1 MLVCMPVLID
11 SLWLPGPTLPVPVKG
26 HRVSYGCLVKGMSG
40 WQRQRDHG
48 KCDTRVPLTGRDGRC
63 WQLACQPPLG
73 AWQADRR
80 SAALPLWGNKL
91 HLLKLNARHKRT
103 YRWKHLS
110 WLGGRKGGGGVLWWG
125 ERWTCPSRLFLP
137 WFFKHTD
144 RKMNKW
150 SDGGRHSS
158 AWQANWTCENGEEGE
173 GVSCCYRDGT
183 TEPVN
188 VCTWVP
194 LSHAALQESSGE
206 TSLPRSTRTV
216 VLGNCGRKIR
226 AAAIPTI
233 SDNDCAGVA
242 AGSVTVMS
250 LYEGETLGGSCAYRF
265 AIYSSLVPHFHF
277 FSHENICFLPS
288 DPISSFHH
296 RRASVACCRDGM
308 FGKRASIDR
317 PPCVCLMF

>member
-110 WLGGRKGGGGVLWWG
+110 WLGGRKGGGGSFDEEKDELARAG
-125 ERWTCPSRLFLP
+125 CFFLDSLNTLTERWISGVMVAGTVRL
-137 WFFKHTD
+137 
-144 RKMNKW
+144 
-150 SDGGRHSS
+150 GRPI
-158 AWQANWTCENGEEGE
+158 
-173 GVSCCYRDGT
+173 
-183 TEPVN
+183 EPVRMGRRGRG
-188 VCTWVP
+188 
-194 LSHAALQESSGE
+194 SAA
-206 TSLPRSTRTV
+206 V
-216 VLGNCGRKIR
+216 I
-226 AAAIPTI
+226 
-233 SDNDCAGVA
+233 
-242 AGSVTVMS
+242 
-250 LYEGETLGGSCAYRF
+250 
-265 AIYSSLVPHFHF
+265 
-277 FSHENICFLPS
+277 
-288 DPISSFHH
+288 
-296 RRASVACCRDGM
+296 GM
-308 FGKRASIDR
+308 GQQSQ
-317 PPCVCLMF
+317 

>member
-1 MLVCMPVLID
+1 MAAAGSWPVNLH
-11 SLWLPGPTLPVPVKG
+11 WGPGK
-26 HRVSYGCLVKGMSG
+26 
-40 WQRQRDHG
+40 
-48 KCDTRVPLTGRDGRC
+48 LTGEVQLCHCGRINC
-63 WQLACQPPLG
+63 IYSSWMPDTSTHTDRGICLG
-73 AWQADRR
+73 WE
-80 SAALPLWGNKL
+80 GE
-91 HLLKLNARHKRT
+91 
-103 YRWKHLS
+103 
-110 WLGGRKGGGGVLWWG
+110 GGFLWWG
-125 ERWTCPSRLFLP
+125 ERWTFPCRLFLP

-150 SDGGRHSS
+150 IDGGRHSS
-158 AWQANWTCENGEEGE
+158 AWQTYWTCENLGGG

-194 LSHAALQESSGE
+194 LSHAVLQESSVQ
-206 TSLPRSTRTV
+206 TSLPRSTHTV
-216 VLGNCGRKIR
+216 VLGNCGRKIWT
-226 AAAIPTI
+226 AAIPTI
-233 SDNDCAGVA
+233 CDNDCAGVA
-242 AGSVTVMS
+242 SGSVTAMS

-277 FSHENICFLPS
+277 FSLENICFLLS
-288 DPISSFHH
+288 DPISFFHH